1 MHTSFDSRRSRL
13 GSRLPLIA
21 AGIAAILI
29 FALLFSR
36 LGDASSGSARFAVP
50 DRASW
55 AGEELPLQV
64 WYVREAFDREVLI
77 NSLGDYQTALYL
89 KRAPKYFPFIEAE
102 LEKRGMPDDL
112 KYLSVAE
119 SGLRE
124 VVASS
129 AGAAGLWQFM
139 PDTAR
144 RYGLRVDADI
154 DERLHFEK
162 ATLAALSYLSDLYR
176 QFGSWHLAAAAYNRG
191 ENGLAGDIERNQ
203 QSKYTDL
210 QLNSETANY
219 IFRIAGI
226 AEVMRDPARF
236 GFEIDSSQAFGW
248 PAFEN
253 RLVTGPVDDLAGW
266 ARGQGSTLRAV
277 RELNPWILKS
287 SLPAG
292 SWQVRVP
299 VSVE

>member
-1 MHTSFDSRRSRL
+1 MHTSFDSRRRGGPDRRL
-13 GSRLPLIA
+13 LAAA
-21 AGIAAILI
+21 AGIAAIAV
-29 FALLFSR
+29 FVWLF
-36 LGDASSGSARFAVP
+36 SGSAGTGADRFAVP

-102 LEKRGMPDDL
+102 LKKRGMPDDL
-112 KYLSVAE
+112 KYLPVAE

-129 AGAAGLWQFM
+129 AGAAGLWQFV

-162 ATLAALSYLSDLYR
+162 STLAALSYLSDLYR

-191 ENGLAGDIERNQ
+191 ENGLAGDIDRNQ

-236 GFEIDSSQAFGW
+236 GFEIESSQTFGW
-248 PAFEN
+248 PESETK
-253 RLVTGPVDDLAGW
+253 LVTGPVDDLAGW
-266 ARGQGSTLRAV
+266 ARGQGSTLRAI

-299 VSVE
+299 VSAE